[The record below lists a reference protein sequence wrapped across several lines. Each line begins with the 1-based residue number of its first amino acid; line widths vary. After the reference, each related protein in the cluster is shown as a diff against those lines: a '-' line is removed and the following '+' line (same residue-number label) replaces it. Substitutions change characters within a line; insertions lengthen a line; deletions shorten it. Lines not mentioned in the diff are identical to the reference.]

1 MRRYPKRVQKL
12 EPKSTP
18 AKDQLSTSWK
28 TELKPKRAKPDRP
41 SKFFGSQSELREAFL
56 NDRLKIRKSCK
67 QKVFYSFS
75 ERYQCIEKLLSKV
88 SLEIKSSPNDPEHK
102 LIGLLQQ
109 KRAENLN
116 KIDGGGR
123 EIDFC

>member
-1 MRRYPKRVQKL
+1 MQKA

-18 AKDQLSTSWK
+18 VKEQLSISWK
-28 TELKPKRAKPDRP
+28 TESKLKRPKPDRP
-41 SKFFGSQSELREAFL
+41 SKFFGSHSELREAFL
-56 NDRLKIRKSCK
+56 NNRLKIRKSGK

-109 KRAENLN
+109 KRMENPNTGERMAE
-116 KIDGGGR
+116 K
-123 EIDFC
+123 

>member
-1 MRRYPKRVQKL
+1 MRRYPKRNQNSA
-12 EPKSTP
+12 PMTPP

-28 TELKPKRAKPDRP
+28 TEARPKRAKPERP

-67 QKVFYSFS
+67 QKVFYTFS
-75 ERYQCIEKLLSKV
+75 ERYQCIEKLLNKV

-102 LIGLLQQ
+102 LVGQLQQ
-109 KRAENLN
+109 KRAEMLN
-116 KIDGGGR
+116 AGEGLVDK
-123 EIDFC
+123 